1 MKIGANSRYFLE
13 LVTVLGFET
22 LEALVTIPCF
32 YKTISC
38 SSEDNFW
45 RRARSLQTKGLL
57 TLDNDR
63 DTGKWVS
70 KLTQSGQASIDKGIN
85 PEAEWNTPWDGQ
97 WRLFAFDLPKDRGT
111 ERQALRKWLK
121 QKRLGKLQGS
131 LWITPKYLSNWTD
144 ELADRKIDPA
154 AAFVLNGKFEGGS
167 EPTDY
172 VATAWDFDQINER
185 YATHQKFLNQTNPET
200 LDSKE
205 FPEWF
210 QKETA
215 LWRIAF
221 ETDPF
226 LPRELWPT
234 NSAIDY
240 QGPQALANRKH
251 AYNTWKHKLLNS
263 NED

>member
-13 LVTVLGFET
+13 LVTALGFET
-22 LEALVTIPCF
+22 LEALMTIPSF
-32 YKTISC
+32 YRTISC

-63 DTGKWVS
+63 NTGEWVS
-70 KLTQSGQASIDKGIN
+70 KLTQSGQASIDEGIN

-97 WRLFAFDLPKDRGT
+97 WRLFAFDLPKDKGT

-131 LWITPKYLSNWTD
+131 LWITPKALSNWTD
-144 ELADRKIDPA
+144 ELANRKINPS
-154 AAFVLNGKFEGGS
+154 AAFVLNGKFEGEG
-167 EPTDY
+167 EPADY
-172 VATAWDFDQINER
+172 VATAWNFEQINER
-185 YATHQKFLNQTNPET
+185 YSAHQEFLNQTNPGT
-200 LDSKE
+200 LDPKG

-221 ETDPF
+221 EADPF
-226 LPRELWPT
+226 LPRELWPR
-234 NSAIDY
+234 NSATNY

-251 AYNTWKHKLLNS
+251 VYNTWKHRLLNR
-263 NED
+263 EKD